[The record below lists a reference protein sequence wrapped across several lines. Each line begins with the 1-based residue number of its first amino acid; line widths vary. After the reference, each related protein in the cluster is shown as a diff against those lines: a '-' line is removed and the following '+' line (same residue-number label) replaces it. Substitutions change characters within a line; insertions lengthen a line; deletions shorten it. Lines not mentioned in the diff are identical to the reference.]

1 MTLVEKNGSLGGL
14 LYYAD
19 DNVHKID
26 LKNFKEL
33 LVREVGKRNIKVM
46 LNTEAS
52 PEFIKTFNADAVIL
66 AIGASPCV
74 SPIPGIKQAMNV
86 LQVYGKGSQ
95 IGKKVIIVGGGLAGC
110 ETGLYLA
117 DKGHEITI
125 VEMQDRL
132 APESFGLEL
141 TATVRQIERRQN
153 IKVKTGW
160 RCTEISAGSVK
171 VKNAAGAQETIQGDT
186 VVYSLGMKARQAEV
200 ESLRTAAGKMVFEV
214 GDCVRGAKIF
224 EAISEGF
231 MAAMKVI

>member
-1 MTLVEKNGSLGGL
+1 MVCLLL

-33 LVREVGKRNIKVM
+33 LVREVGRRNIKVM

-52 PEFIKTFNADAVIL
+52 PEFIKTFNPDAVIL
-66 AIGASPCV
+66 AVGASPCV

-95 IGKKVIIVGGGLAGC
+95 IGKKVIIVGGGLLPVVRPDCTWRIRA
-110 ETGLYLA
+110 T
-117 DKGHEITI
+117 
-125 VEMQDRL
+125 RL
-132 APESFGLEL
+132 LSSKCRIGWRGAWSLEL

-171 VKNAAGAQETIQGDT
+171 VKNAAGAQEKIQGDT
-186 VVYSLGMKARQAEV
+186 VVYSLGMKARP
-200 ESLRTAAGKMVFEV
+200 S
-214 GDCVRGAKIF
+214 
-224 EAISEGF
+224 
-231 MAAMKVI
+231 